1 MYEEGVSFETFRRRV
16 SIEYSGIENS
26 GIENSGFIPDEL
38 LNIRLGISSI
48 SCTCF

>member
-16 SIEYSGIENS
+16 SIEYS